1 MAKKRQPPPALV
13 DPIGIGMT
21 LLPLYCHTC
30 RRSFEVILRGC
41 VHRVKDR
48 FWLIRP
54 DETVPLPTQ
63 RCPWCAA
70 TEIYLIWAC

>member
-1 MAKKRQPPPALV
+1 MTNRRPPPSSLIVPA
-13 DPIGIGMT
+13 GTSMT
-21 LLPLYCHTC
+21 LLPLYCTLC
-30 RRSFEVILRGC
+30 RRSFEVIVRGC

-54 DETVPLPTQ
+54 EETVPLPTQ

-70 TEIYLIWAC
+70 TEIYLISSC